1 MSRNATYNIL
11 MYSHDTYGLG
21 HIRRTMAIASQLR
34 GPRVNVLI
42 LTGSPIAGRFAF
54 PDQIDFVRIPGMIK
68 KTNEEYLPLS
78 IKINAQHALEIR
90 KNIITATAK
99 AFQPH
104 LFIVDKEPLGL
115 KKEVLPTLQWIR
127 RCSPRTQTIL
137 GLRDIMDDRE
147 TVIRDWS
154 GKGIYEILEKLYT
167 EIWVY
172 GEQGLYNPVV
182 EYDIPAN
189 VSRKMVFTGYIP
201 RRAVSAGQTI
211 KTRREQGVK
220 DHEKLVVVTAGGGG
234 DGYRMM
240 DAYLKMLTNLSRAVP
255 IKSILITGPFMP
267 KRDRKAIFKHARG
280 LGVRTF
286 HFFRNMEK
294 LLAAADGVVSMG
306 GYNTICELM
315 SLGTPSLIVPREQP
329 RKEQLIRANIF
340 HEQNLVDYVPLEE
353 CGPDIMENKLF
364 SLLENAAAYRRA
376 ISGFRMTGIETMR
389 WRLAAFQD
397 GEPPEVCRQPEP
409 ARKVV

>member
-1 MSRNATYNIL
+1 MARNATYNIL

-34 GPRVNVLI
+34 GPKVNVLI

-147 TVIRDWS
+147 TVIPDWS

-172 GEQGLYNPVV
+172 GEQRLYNPVV
-182 EYDIPAN
+182 EYDIPDSI
-189 VSRKMVFTGYIP
+189 SRKMVFTGYIP
-201 RRAVSAGQTI
+201 RRTVSDNQAV

-240 DAYLKMLTNLSRAVP
+240 AAYLTMLTNLSRALP
-255 IKSILITGPFMP
+255 IKSVLITGPFMP
-267 KRDRKAIFKHARG
+267 KQDRKEIFKRSRK

-294 LLAAADGVVSMG
+294 LLSAADAVISMG

-315 SLGTPSLIVPREQP
+315 SLGTPSLIVPRQQP
-329 RKEQLIRANIF
+329 RREQLIRAHIF
-340 HEQNLVDYVPLEE
+340 HDQNLVDYVPLED
-353 CGPDIMENKLF
+353 CGPEILERKLF
-364 SLLENAAAYRRA
+364 SLLEHTEAYRRA
-376 ISGFRMTGIETMR
+376 IGGFPMTGIDTMR
-389 WRLAAFQD
+389 RRLAAFQN
-397 GEPPEVCRQPEP
+397 GEPLKFCEP
-409 ARKVV
+409 TAAACKVV